1 MPFYLGLL
9 LCLSPCPFQED
20 ESLGTRVSFYLLTRD
35 KELEFL
41 LSLLFS
47 VWGNG
52 RLRGR
57 RNRIEVPLVQCLW
70 CGHKLG

>member
-9 LCLSPCPFQED
+9 LCLCPCPFQED
-20 ESLGTRVSFYLLTRD
+20 ECLGTRVSFYLLTRD

-57 RNRIEVPLVQCLW
+57 RNRIEVPLLQCLW
-70 CGHKLG
+70 GGHKLG